1 MFDRVSEAGLVVVRG
16 RILCLRILDIGDEVL
31 LDVAERTMARADDA
45 KRLKLSR
52 AASMALV
59 FKSPPLDVALGARSL
74 PLLPGGG
81 SMEVSVSAR
90 VFDHGNISVRFEVPI
105 APGTRIADLVP
116 LCESLYGSELLSEE
130 ARRDAVAL
138 VARLGASV
146 IKPHAWADVETYAVI
161 FVEELEGRP
170 TARRVLETD
179 EVPKLLLGERSPRPL
194 AEGQRAEMLR
204 HAYSYLD
211 DDLVL
216 IDWDSAFVLEPS
228 GSRDVTDVLEL
239 GCGQLQGMRYYD
251 QLMDAE
257 LSRIY
262 DDVER
267 AGRQGAVQ
275 LLWSPY
281 DRVAREVHERWLD
294 MTEVTERVEAS
305 IKVVGDF
312 YLARVYRG
320 ALERFRVPEWQR
332 AVYRKQQLIAQVYAL
347 LKGQIDVRR
356 SMLLELTIVLL
367 IVFEIVMAFASKAV
381 APR

>member
-1 MFDRVSEAGLVVVRG
+1 MSNGSLVVVRG
-16 RILCLRILDIGDEVL
+16 RILCFRILDIGDEVL
-31 LDVAERTMARADDA
+31 LDLAERTMARADDA

-59 FKSPPLDVALGARSL
+59 FKSPPLDVSLGTR
-74 PLLPGGG
+74 PLTFIADAGPL
-81 SMEVSVSAR
+81 EVSVSAR
-90 VFDHGNISVRFEVPI
+90 VFDHGNVSVRFELPI
-105 APGTRIADLVP
+105 APGTHLAELVP
-116 LCESLYGSELLSEE
+116 LCDELYESELLSEE
-130 ARRDAVAL
+130 ARRDALAL

-146 IKPHAWADVETYAVI
+146 VRPHTWADVETYAVI
-161 FVEELEGRP
+161 YVEELEGHP
-170 TARRVLETD
+170 TGRQVLQTD

-194 AEGQRAEMLR
+194 ADAHKAEMLR

-228 GSRDVTDVLEL
+228 GSRDLADVLEL

-251 QLMDAE
+251 QLMDVE
-257 LSRIY
+257 LARIY

-267 AGRQGAVQ
+267 AGRGGAVQ

-367 IVFEIVMAFASKAV
+367 IVFEIVMALASKSPV
-381 APR
+381 R

>member
-1 MFDRVSEAGLVVVRG
+1 MFDRVSQPGLVVVRG

-31 LDVAERTMARADDA
+31 LDQAERTMARADDA

-59 FKSPPLDVALGARSL
+59 FKSPPLDVSLGTRSL
-74 PLLPGGG
+74 ALLPGGG
-81 SMEVSVSAR
+81 TIEVSVSAR

-105 APGTRIADLVP
+105 APGTQLADLVP
-116 LCESLYGSELLSEE
+116 LCDDLYESELLSEE

-138 VARLGASV
+138 VARLGTTV
-146 IKPHAWADVETYAVI
+146 VKPHAWADVETYAVI

-170 TARRVLETD
+170 TARRVLESD

-194 AEGQRAEMLR
+194 ADGQRGEMLR

-251 QLMDAE
+251 QLMDHE

-267 AGRQGAVQ
+267 ANRAGAVQ

-305 IKVVGDF
+305 IKAVGDF

-332 AVYRKQQLIAQVYAL
+332 AVYRKQQLIAQVYGL

-367 IVFEIVMAFASKAV
+367 IVFEIVMAFATKAP
-381 APR
+381 APH

>member
-1 MFDRVSEAGLVVVRG
+1 MFDGVSQAGLVVTRG

-31 LDVAERTMARADDA
+31 LDLAERTMARADDA

-59 FKSPPLDVALGARSL
+59 FKSPPLDVSLGIRPLALA
-74 PLLPGGG
+74 PGGG
-81 SMEVSVSAR
+81 TIEVSVSAR
-90 VFDHGNISVRFEVPI
+90 VFDHGNVSVRFEVPI
-105 APGTRIADLVP
+105 APGTLLSDLVP
-116 LCESLYGSELLSEE
+116 LCDDLYESELLSEE

-146 IKPHAWADVETYAVI
+146 LKPHAWADVETYAVI
-161 FVEELEGRP
+161 YIEELDGHP

-179 EVPKLLLGERSPRPL
+179 EVPKLLLGERSQRPL
-194 AEGQRAEMLR
+194 ADGQKAEMLR

-312 YLARVYRG
+312 YMARVYRG

-367 IVFEIVMAFASKAV
+367 IVFEIVMAFATKAA
-381 APR
+381 APH